1 MHTPK
6 ATLVIACLCFLVI
19 PVAAQAQQLSS
30 LDAIREGHWLEI
42 RGQSLEDG
50 IFEAQRVEIIIIVL
64 GQVVE
69 LTDKTTFNKLDP
81 DKLANTRLKVEG
93 YHRGV
98 ERFSAREVAPRG
110 EGRDRLVGRAN
121 LVRRSDEGLEV
132 SIMSFKVRIPSDL
145 QVRHEDSLGDY
156 AVSETRT
163 QPIAPG
169 SRNEDDLFGEGIR
182 LSENLL
188 MAGLVQARWSGED
201 EFDLDELD
209 PENRQ
214 DTAASVRARLIY
226 RPSTQ

>member
-50 IFEAQRVEIIIIVL
+50 IFEAQRVEIIHAQRYEELIGTAHDSGKKGRIIVL

-93 YHRGV
+93 YNRGV
-98 ERFSAREVAPRG
+98 ERFSAREVAPRC

-188 MAGLVQARWSGED
+188 MAGLVQARAG
-201 EFDLDELD
+201 
-209 PENRQ
+209 
-214 DTAASVRARLIY
+214 
-226 RPSTQ
+226 